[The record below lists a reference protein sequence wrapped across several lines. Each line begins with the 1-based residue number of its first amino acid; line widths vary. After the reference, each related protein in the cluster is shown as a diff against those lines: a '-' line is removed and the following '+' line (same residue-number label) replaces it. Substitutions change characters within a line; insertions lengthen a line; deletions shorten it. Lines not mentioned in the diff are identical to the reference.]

1 MATAERICI
10 TLREM
15 TRADLRRVQ
24 RIEREAYADA
34 WPDTVFKRELRNRFA
49 QYVVAIE
56 QPSPQAAPAPPGA
69 GRGGRGLLSR
79 LRRWLAFVPGVGPP
93 GDEIS
98 GYFGVWFTQDQL
110 HLVNIAVATEH
121 QGRGIGS
128 YLLIECFELAL
139 RSELRT
145 ITLEVRPSNAGA
157 IRLYER
163 FGFRRV
169 GRSPG
174 YYADGEDAVVMLT
187 DDFDPPVLRAH
198 IERLSSDH
206 RARYGEAFE

>member
-1 MATAERICI
+1 MATTERTRIA
-10 TLREM
+10 LREM
-15 TRADLRRVQ
+15 TRADLRRVR

-56 QPSPQAAPAPPGA
+56 QPSPPTPPAPAAPPESGQSGPGPLA
-69 GRGGRGLLSR
+69 R
-79 LRRWLAFVPGVGPP
+79 LRRWLAVVPGIGRP
-93 GDEIS
+93 GDDIS

-110 HLVNIAVATEH
+110 HLVNVAVATER

-145 ITLEVRPSNAGA
+145 ITLEVRPSNTGA
-157 IRLYER
+157 IRLYQR

-169 GRSPG
+169 GLSPG
-174 YYADGEDAVVMLT
+174 YYTDGEDA
-187 DDFDPPVLRAH
+187 
-198 IERLSSDH
+198 
-206 RARYGEAFE
+206 